1 MIPLSEYKRKL
12 IHLFNLAIPF
22 SYLYVFPEKWVF
34 VKLLSIL
41 MVLCIIFDILRHK
54 VAWVKSLF
62 TLFINSML
70 RGHEQEGKLTGATWV
85 MIGAVISIIL
95 FSKPV
100 AIIALIF
107 MSLGDSAAGLIGQ
120 RYGKHK
126 IWNKSWEG
134 FFGGLF
140 VCIIIGMNYSLLL
153 ENANFHS
160 QTSISLPMTISLS
173 GAVAAMVMEILPI
186 PLDDNFKIPLG
197 AGAIMMMLSTPI

>member
-22 SYLYVFPEKWVF
+22 GYLYVFPEKWVF

-41 MVLCIIFDILRHK
+41 MVLFIIFDILRHK
-54 VAWVKSLF
+54 VTWVKSLF
-62 TLFINSML
+62 SLFIDSML
-70 RGHEQEGKLTGATWV
+70 RSHEQEGKLTGATWV

-100 AIIALIF
+100 AIIALFF
-107 MSLGDSAAGLIGQ
+107 MSIGDTAAGLIGQ

-140 VCIIIGMNYSLLL
+140 VCIIIGMNYSLL
-153 ENANFHS
+153 
-160 QTSISLPMTISLS
+160 PMTISLS
-173 GAVAAMVMEILPI
+173 GAVAAMVMEIVPI

>member
-22 SYLYVFPEKWVF
+22 GYLYVFPEKWVF

-41 MVLCIIFDILRHK
+41 MVLFIIFDILRHK
-54 VAWVKSLF
+54 VTWVKSLF
-62 TLFINSML
+62 SLFIDSML
-70 RGHEQEGKLTGATWV
+70 RSHEQEGKLTGATWV

-107 MSLGDSAAGLIGQ
+107 MSLGDTAAGLIGQ

-134 FFGGLF
+134 VFGGLF
-140 VCIIIGMNYSLLL
+140 VCIIIGMNYSL
-153 ENANFHS
+153 
-160 QTSISLPMTISLS
+160 LPMTISLS
-173 GAVAAMVMEILPI
+173 GAVAAMVMEIVPI

>member
-22 SYLYVFPEKWVF
+22 GYLYVFPEKWVF

-41 MVLCIIFDILRHK
+41 MVLFIIFDILRHK

-70 RGHEQEGKLTGATWV
+70 RSHEQEGKLTGATWV

-107 MSLGDSAAGLIGQ
+107 MSLGDTAAGLIGQ

-140 VCIIIGMNYSLLL
+140 VCIIIGMNYSLFPL
-153 ENANFHS
+153 
-160 QTSISLPMTISLS
+160 TISLS

>member
-70 RGHEQEGKLTGATWV
+70 RSHEQEGKLTGATWV
-85 MIGAVISIIL
+85 IIGAVISIIL

-140 VCIIIGMNYSLLL
+140 VCIIIGMNYSLL
-153 ENANFHS
+153 
-160 QTSISLPMTISLS
+160 PMTISLS

>member
-41 MVLCIIFDILRHK
+41 MFLFIIFDILRHK

-70 RGHEQEGKLTGATWV
+70 RSHEQEGKLTGATWV

-140 VCIIIGMNYSLLL
+140 VCIIIGMNYSLL
-153 ENANFHS
+153 
-160 QTSISLPMTISLS
+160 PMTISLS

-197 AGAIMMMLSTPI
+197 AGAIMMMLSSPI

>member
-41 MVLCIIFDILRHK
+41 MFLFIIFDILRHK

-70 RGHEQEGKLTGATWV
+70 RSHEQEGKLTGATWV

-140 VCIIIGMNYSLLL
+140 VCIIVGMNYSL
-153 ENANFHS
+153 
-160 QTSISLPMTISLS
+160 LPMTISLS

-197 AGAIMMMLSTPI
+197 AGAIMMMLSSPI

>member
-22 SYLYVFPEKWVF
+22 GYLYVFPEKWVF
-34 VKLLSIL
+34 VKLLSIV
-41 MVLCIIFDILRHK
+41 MVLFIIFDIMRHK

-62 TLFINSML
+62 SLFIDSML
-70 RGHEQEGKLTGATWV
+70 RSHEQEGKLTGATWV

-107 MSLGDSAAGLIGQ
+107 MSLGDTAAGLIGQ

-140 VCIIIGMNYSLLL
+140 VCIIIGMNYSL
-153 ENANFHS
+153 
-160 QTSISLPMTISLS
+160 LPMTISLS

>member
-22 SYLYVFPEKWVF
+22 GYLYVFPEKWVF

-41 MVLCIIFDILRHK
+41 MVLFIIFDILRHK

-62 TLFINSML
+62 SLFIDSML
-70 RGHEQEGKLTGATWV
+70 RSHEQEGKLTGATWV

-107 MSLGDSAAGLIGQ
+107 MSLGDTAAGLIGQ

-140 VCIIIGMNYSLLL
+140 VCIIIGMNYSL
-153 ENANFHS
+153 
-160 QTSISLPMTISLS
+160 LPMTISLS

>member
-140 VCIIIGMNYSLLL
+140 VCIIVGMNYSL
-153 ENANFHS
+153 
-160 QTSISLPMTISLS
+160 LPMTISLS

>member
-22 SYLYVFPEKWVF
+22 GYLYVFPEKWVF

-41 MVLCIIFDILRHK
+41 MVLFIIIDILRHK
-54 VAWVKSLF
+54 VGWLKSLF
-62 TLFINSML
+62 SLFLDSML
-70 RGHEQEGKLTGATWV
+70 RSHEQEGKLTGATWV

-107 MSLGDSAAGLIGQ
+107 MSIGDTAAGLIGQ

-140 VCIIIGMNYSLLL
+140 VCIIIGMNYSLLP
-153 ENANFHS
+153 
-160 QTSISLPMTISLS
+160 ITISLS
-173 GAVAAMVMEILPI
+173 GAGAAMVMEILPI

-197 AGAIMMMLSTPI
+197 SGAIMMMLSTPI

>member
-1 MIPLSEYKRKL
+1 MIPLSEYKRKF

-22 SYLYVFPEKWVF
+22 SYLYFFPEKWVF

-41 MVLCIIFDILRHK
+41 MFLFIIFDILRHK

-70 RGHEQEGKLTGATWV
+70 RSHEQEGKLTGATWV

-140 VCIIIGMNYSLLL
+140 VCIIIGMNYSLL
-153 ENANFHS
+153 
-160 QTSISLPMTISLS
+160 PMTISLS

>member
-70 RGHEQEGKLTGATWV
+70 RSHEQEGKLTGATWV

-140 VCIIIGMNYSLLL
+140 VCIIIGMNYSLL
-153 ENANFHS
+153 
-160 QTSISLPMTISLS
+160 TTLPMTISLS

>member
-22 SYLYVFPEKWVF
+22 GYLYVFPEKWVF

-41 MVLCIIFDILRHK
+41 MVLFIIFDILRHK

-62 TLFINSML
+62 SLFIDSML
-70 RGHEQEGKLTGATWV
+70 RSHEQEGKLTGATWV

-107 MSLGDSAAGLIGQ
+107 MSLGDTAAGLIGQ

-140 VCIIIGMNYSLLL
+140 VCIIIGMNYSLLPL
-153 ENANFHS
+153 
-160 QTSISLPMTISLS
+160 TISLS
-173 GAVAAMVMEILPI
+173 GAVAAMVMEIVPI

>member
-22 SYLYVFPEKWVF
+22 GYLYVFPEKWVF

-41 MVLCIIFDILRHK
+41 MVLFIIFDILRHK
-54 VAWVKSLF
+54 VTWVKSLF
-62 TLFINSML
+62 SLFIDSML
-70 RGHEQEGKLTGATWV
+70 RSHEQEGKLTGATWV

-107 MSLGDSAAGLIGQ
+107 MSLGDTAAGLIGQ

-134 FFGGLF
+134 FFGGLL
-140 VCIIIGMNYSLLL
+140 VCIIIGMNYSL
-153 ENANFHS
+153 
-160 QTSISLPMTISLS
+160 LPMTISLS
-173 GAVAAMVMEILPI
+173 GAVAAMVMEIVPI

>member
-22 SYLYVFPEKWVF
+22 GYLYVFPEKWVF

-41 MVLCIIFDILRHK
+41 MVLFIIFDILRHK

-70 RGHEQEGKLTGATWV
+70 RSHEQEGKLTGATWV

-140 VCIIIGMNYSLLL
+140 VCIIIGMNYSLL
-153 ENANFHS
+153 
-160 QTSISLPMTISLS
+160 PMTISLS

>member
-1 MIPLSEYKRKL
+1 MIPLSEYKRKF

-22 SYLYVFPEKWVF
+22 GYLYVFPEKWVF

-41 MVLCIIFDILRHK
+41 MVLFIIFDILRHK

-62 TLFINSML
+62 SLFIDSML
-70 RGHEQEGKLTGATWV
+70 RSHEQEGKLTGATWV

-107 MSLGDSAAGLIGQ
+107 MSIGDTAAGLIGQ

-140 VCIIIGMNYSLLL
+140 VCIIIGMNYSLL
-153 ENANFHS
+153 
-160 QTSISLPMTISLS
+160 PMTISLS
-173 GAVAAMVMEILPI
+173 GAVAAMVMEIVPI

>member
-22 SYLYVFPEKWVF
+22 SYLYIFPEKWVF

-41 MVLCIIFDILRHK
+41 MFLFIIFDILRHK

-70 RGHEQEGKLTGATWV
+70 RSHEQEGKLTGATWV

-140 VCIIIGMNYSLLL
+140 VCIIVGMNYSL
-153 ENANFHS
+153 
-160 QTSISLPMTISLS
+160 LPMTISLS

-197 AGAIMMMLSTPI
+197 AGAIMMMLSSPI

>member
-41 MVLCIIFDILRHK
+41 MVLFLIFDILRHK

-70 RGHEQEGKLTGATWV
+70 RSHEQEGKLTGATWV

-140 VCIIIGMNYSLLL
+140 VCIIVGMNYSL
-153 ENANFHS
+153 
-160 QTSISLPMTISLS
+160 LPMTISLS

>member
-1 MIPLSEYKRKL
+1 MIPLSEYKRKS

-41 MVLCIIFDILRHK
+41 MVLFIIFDILRHK

-62 TLFINSML
+62 SLFIDSML
-70 RGHEQEGKLTGATWV
+70 RSHEQEGKLTGATWV

-107 MSLGDSAAGLIGQ
+107 MSIGDTAAGLIGQ

-140 VCIIIGMNYSLLL
+140 VCIIIGMNYSLLP
-153 ENANFHS
+153 
-160 QTSISLPMTISLS
+160 ITISLS

-197 AGAIMMMLSTPI
+197 SGAIMMMLSTPI

>member
-22 SYLYVFPEKWVF
+22 GYLYVFPEKWVF

-41 MVLCIIFDILRHK
+41 MVLFIIFDILRHK
-54 VAWVKSLF
+54 VTWVKSLF
-62 TLFINSML
+62 SLFIDSML
-70 RGHEQEGKLTGATWV
+70 RSHEQEGKLTGATWV

-107 MSLGDSAAGLIGQ
+107 MSLGATAAGLIGQ

-140 VCIIIGMNYSLLL
+140 VCIIIGMNYSLL
-153 ENANFHS
+153 
-160 QTSISLPMTISLS
+160 PMTISLS
-173 GAVAAMVMEILPI
+173 GAVAAMVMEIVPI

>member
-22 SYLYVFPEKWVF
+22 GYLYVFPEKWVF

-41 MVLCIIFDILRHK
+41 MVLFIIFDILRHK

-62 TLFINSML
+62 SLFIDSML
-70 RGHEQEGKLTGATWV
+70 RSHEQEGKLTGATWV

-140 VCIIIGMNYSLLL
+140 VCIIIGMNYSLL
-153 ENANFHS
+153 
-160 QTSISLPMTISLS
+160 PMTISLS

>member
-70 RGHEQEGKLTGATWV
+70 RSHEQEGKLTGATWV

-140 VCIIIGMNYSLLL
+140 VCIIVGMNYSL
-153 ENANFHS
+153 
-160 QTSISLPMTISLS
+160 LPMTISLS

>member
-85 MIGAVISIIL
+85 IIGAVISIIL

-140 VCIIIGMNYSLLL
+140 VCIIIGMNYSLL
-153 ENANFHS
+153 
-160 QTSISLPMTISLS
+160 PMTISLS

>member
-22 SYLYVFPEKWVF
+22 GYLYVFPEKWVF

-41 MVLCIIFDILRHK
+41 MVLFIIFDILRHK
-54 VAWVKSLF
+54 VTWVKSLF
-62 TLFINSML
+62 SLFIDSML
-70 RGHEQEGKLTGATWV
+70 RSHEQEGKLTGATWV

-107 MSLGDSAAGLIGQ
+107 MSIGDTAAGLIGQ

-140 VCIIIGMNYSLLL
+140 VCIIIGMNYSLLP
-153 ENANFHS
+153 
-160 QTSISLPMTISLS
+160 ITISLS
-173 GAVAAMVMEILPI
+173 GAVAAMVMEIVPI

>member
-22 SYLYVFPEKWVF
+22 GYLYFFPEKWVF
-34 VKLLSIL
+34 VKLLYIMMVIL
-41 MVLCIIFDILRHK
+41 IIFYILRHK
-54 VAWVKSLF
+54 VTWVKSLF
-62 TLFINSML
+62 SLFIDSML
-70 RGHEQEGKLTGATWV
+70 RSHEQEGKLTGATWV

-107 MSLGDSAAGLIGQ
+107 MSLGDTAAGLIGQ

-140 VCIIIGMNYSLLL
+140 VCIIIGMNYSLL
-153 ENANFHS
+153 
-160 QTSISLPMTISLS
+160 PMTISLS

-186 PLDDNFKIPLG
+186 PLHDNFKIPLG
-197 AGAIMMMLSTPI
+197 AGAIMMMLSTTI

>member
-34 VKLLSIL
+34 VKFLSIL
-41 MVLCIIFDILRHK
+41 MVLFIIFDILRHK

-70 RGHEQEGKLTGATWV
+70 RSHEQEGKLTGATWV

-140 VCIIIGMNYSLLL
+140 VCIIVGMNYSL
-153 ENANFHS
+153 
-160 QTSISLPMTISLS
+160 LPMTISLS